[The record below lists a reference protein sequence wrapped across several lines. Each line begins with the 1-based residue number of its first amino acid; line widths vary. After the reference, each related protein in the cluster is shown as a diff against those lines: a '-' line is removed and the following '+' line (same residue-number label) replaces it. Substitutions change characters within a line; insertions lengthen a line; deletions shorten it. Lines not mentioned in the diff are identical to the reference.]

1 LSDEQKNARVQICET
16 LLARYKNEGDAFL
29 HRIVTVDKTWCHHYT
44 PESKRASKEWRGK
57 DEECPVKAKTQPS
70 AGKVMATVFWDYKG
84 VLHIDFLHDRKTINA
99 AYYCDLL
106 EKVRAA
112 YRSKRRSFPIR
123 DVLLLHDNA
132 RPHAAALTPKK
143 IGRIVLDCP

>member
-1 LSDEQKNARVQICET
+1 
-16 LLARYKNEGDAFL
+16 
-29 HRIVTVDKTWCHHYT
+29 VTVDKTWCHHYT